1 MKTLHFVG
9 DPESFEVTRERLMH
23 GDRLTDRLLRE
34 DILGDLVLIVC
45 DDLARS
51 LDDGLR
57 GAVVALEL
65 EGAGVGE
72 GLLEAEDIVQVRPA
86 EGVDTLGIIADD
98 EDSTLILHQLAGDHV
113 LGEVGILILVDEEVV
128 DAVLPELQYIGVLA
142 EEDIDLQQE
151 VIEVHRI
158 GALELSLVVL
168 VDLVELRQ
176 ATLRIVLEEVSVGG
190 VGTGGDEAVLRRGDA
205 VVHDIGL
212 VDLVVETE
220 LLDDGLDT
228 ATAVGGVVDRVV

>member
-1 MKTLHFVG
+1 MKPLYLVG
-9 DPESFEVTRERLMH
+9 NPESFEVTRERLMY

-34 DILGDLVLIVC
+34 DILGDLVLIIC
-45 DDLARS
+45 DDLPRS

-98 EDSTLILHQLAGDHV
+98 EDSTLVLHQLACDHV

-128 DAVLPELQYIGVLA
+128 DAILPELQHVGVLA
-142 EEDIDLQQE
+142 EEDIDL
-151 VIEVHRI
+151 
-158 GALELSLVVL
+158 
-168 VDLVELRQ
+168 
-176 ATLRIVLEEVSVGG
+176 
-190 VGTGGDEAVLRRGDA
+190 
-205 VVHDIGL
+205 
-212 VDLVVETE
+212 
-220 LLDDGLDT
+220 
-228 ATAVGGVVDRVV
+228 